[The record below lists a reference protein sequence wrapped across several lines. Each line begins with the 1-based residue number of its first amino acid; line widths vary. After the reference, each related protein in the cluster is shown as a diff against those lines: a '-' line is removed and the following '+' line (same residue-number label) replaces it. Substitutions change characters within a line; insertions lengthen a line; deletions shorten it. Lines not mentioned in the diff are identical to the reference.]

1 MSLAQNI
8 KKTINY
14 CRKNGYSEAFF
25 AAWERVTA
33 KYYRN
38 YTYQRPDAN
47 ELARQRSDQSITDIR
62 FSILVPAFETRTEY
76 MTALIES
83 CLEQTY
89 ENWELIIADGSKSDV
104 VKKAVAGYA
113 DSRIRYERLPE
124 NSGIAG
130 NTGRAI
136 ELAQGDY
143 CGLLD
148 HDDMITPDA
157 LYEMA
162 HAIKKKN
169 DENKPIL
176 VYSDE
181 DKCDS
186 SGARFYD
193 PHLKLD
199 FNLDLILTN
208 NYMCHFTVVETATL
222 KKLGIRKEYDGSQD
236 YDLVLRVVSTLL
248 LRERENTGAQRVEK
262 KIAHV
267 PKVLYHWRCH
277 ENSTADNP
285 QSKMYAY
292 EAGKKA
298 LIDFVD
304 RMGWKGDVRHN
315 KHLGFYRI
323 EYRNNVLTHRPD
335 LAAVGGLTVYHG
347 KVAGGTYKGQPIV
360 YAGYMNRMDLY
371 QNTRLLD
378 IRNMAVNKAYQT
390 IYEEVTKHPYQ
401 STLYSDEKEL
411 PQWLRD
417 LDRTAEGRAQ
427 IALLSGTLSR
437 RLLQKGGRLLLD
449 PVCVRG
455 VKGRADNF
463 HK

>member
-14 CRKNGYSEAFF
+14 SRKNGYCETFL

-33 KYYRN
+33 KYYKDYAYRQPKEAQLAGQRN
-38 YTYQRPDAN
+38 DK
-47 ELARQRSDQSITDIR
+47 SITDIR
-62 FSILVPAFETRTEY
+62 FSILVPAFETQTVY
-76 MTALIES
+76 LTALISS
-83 CLEQTY
+83 CLVQTY
-89 ENWELIIADGSKSDV
+89 ENWELIIVDGSRSDI
-104 VKKAVAGYA
+104 VKQTVDGFC
-113 DSRIRYERLPE
+113 DSRIKYERLAQ
-124 NSGIAG
+124 NGGIAE

-143 CGLLD
+143 CGFLD
-148 HDDMITPDA
+148 HDDMLTPDA

-162 HAIKKKN
+162 HAIKDKN
-169 DENKPIL
+169 AEGRPIL

-186 SGARFYD
+186 AGTSFYD
-193 PHLKLD
+193 PHFKLD

-208 NYMCHFTVVETATL
+208 NYICHFTVVETQIL

-236 YDLVLRVVSTLL
+236 YDLILRIVSTLL
-248 LRERENTGAQRVEK
+248 LRERENAGAVRVEE

-277 ENSTADNP
+277 ENSTADKP

-298 LIDFVD
+298 LTDFAD
-304 RMGWKGDVRHN
+304 RMGWKGEVRHN

-323 EYRNNVLTHRPD
+323 EYRNDVLTHRPD
-335 LAAVGGLTVYHG
+335 LAAVGGYVVRHG
-347 KVAGGTYKGQPIV
+347 KIVSGIYRGQPLV

-371 QNTRLLD
+371 QNIETLD
-378 IRNMAVNKAYQT
+378 IRNLAVNREYQPVYESVTGHAYET
-390 IYEEVTKHPYQ
+390 
-401 STLYSDEKEL
+401 TLATDAKRELPPWIKEL
-411 PQWLRD
+411 EKSQDRHAVEKLNKRLSAALRG
-417 LDRTAEGRAQ
+417 A
-427 IALLSGTLSR
+427 
-437 RLLQKGGRLLLD
+437 GGRLLLD
-449 PVCVRG
+449 PEYIRKV
-455 VKGRADNF
+455 
-463 HK
+463 

>member
-33 KYYRN
+33 KYYRD
-38 YTYQRPDAN
+38 YTYRQPSEK
-47 ELARQRSDQSITDIR
+47 ELERQRQDQSITDIC
-62 FSILVPAFETRTEY
+62 FSILVPAFETRTTY
-76 MTALIES
+76 MTALIDS
-83 CLEQTY
+83 CLAQTY
-89 ENWELIIADGSKSDV
+89 ANWELIIADGSKSDV
-104 VKKAVAGYA
+104 VRKVVSGYH
-113 DSRIRYERLPE
+113 DLRIKYEKLPQ
-124 NSGIAG
+124 NGGIAG
-130 NTGRAI
+130 NTSKAI
-136 ELAQGDY
+136 ELAKGDY

-162 HAIKKKN
+162 HAIKNKN

-186 SGARFYD
+186 SGTSFYD
-193 PHLKLD
+193 PHFKLD

-208 NYMCHFTVVETATL
+208 NYICHFTVVETQTM
-222 KKLGIRKEYDGSQD
+222 KKLGIRTDYDGSQD
-236 YDLVLRVVSTLL
+236 YDLVLRIVSTLL
-248 LRERENTGAQRVEK
+248 LREKENTDAVRVEK

-267 PKVLYHWRCH
+267 SKVLYHWRCH

-335 LAAVGGLTVYHG
+335 LAAVGGFTVSRG
-347 KVAGGTYKGQPIV
+347 KVAGGSYKGKPIV

-378 IRNMAVNKAYQT
+378 IRNMAVNKAYYSD
-390 IYEEVTKHPYQ
+390 YEEVTGYPYK
-401 STLYSDEKEL
+401 STFYAEEKEL
-411 PQWLRD
+411 PQWLRE
-417 LDRTAEGRAQ
+417 LDKTAQGRTQ
-427 IALLSGTLSR
+427 IAALSAKLSR
-437 RLLQKGGRLLLD
+437 RLLEKGGRLLLD
-449 PVCVRG
+449 PVCVRP
-455 VKGRADNF
+455 VKGRMDQL
-463 HK
+463 HG

>member
-1 MSLAQNI
+1 
-8 KKTINY
+8 
-14 CRKNGYSEAFF
+14 
-25 AAWERVTA
+25 
-33 KYYRN
+33 
-38 YTYQRPDAN
+38 
-47 ELARQRSDQSITDIR
+47 
-62 FSILVPAFETRTEY
+62 
-76 MTALIES
+76 
-83 CLEQTY
+83 
-89 ENWELIIADGSKSDV
+89 
-104 VKKAVAGYA
+104 
-113 DSRIRYERLPE
+113 
-124 NSGIAG
+124 
-130 NTGRAI
+130 
-136 ELAQGDY
+136 
-143 CGLLD
+143 
-148 HDDMITPDA
+148 MITPDA

>member
-14 CRKNGYSEAFF
+14 SRKNGYMEAFF

-38 YTYQRPDAN
+38 YTYRKPGAD
-47 ELARQRSDQSITDIR
+47 ELTRQRMDKSITDIC
-62 FSILVPAFETRTEY
+62 FSILVPAFETRPVY
-76 MTALIES
+76 MKALIES
-83 CLEQTY
+83 CLSQTY
-89 ENWELIIADGSKSDV
+89 GNWELIIADGSESDIV
-104 VKKAVAGYA
+104 QTAVAAYD
-113 DSRIRYERLPE
+113 DSRIRYEKLTKNE
-124 NSGIAG
+124 GIAG
-130 NTGRAI
+130 NTSKAI
-136 ELAQGDY
+136 ELAKGDY

-162 HAIKKKN
+162 HAIKNKN

-186 SGARFYD
+186 SGTSFYD
-193 PHLKLD
+193 PHFKLD
-199 FNLDLILTN
+199 FNLDLLLTN
-208 NYMCHFTVVETATL
+208 NYICHFTVVETETL
-222 KKLGIRKEYDGSQD
+222 KKLGIRTDYDGSQD
-236 YDLVLRVVSTLL
+236 YDLVLRIISTLL
-248 LRERENTGAQRVEK
+248 LRERENTSAVRVEK
-262 KIAHV
+262 TIAHV
-267 PKVLYHWRCH
+267 PKILYHWRCH

-335 LAAVGGLTVYHG
+335 LAAVGGFTASYG
-347 KVAGGTYKGQPIV
+347 KVAGGSYKGQPLV
-360 YAGYMNRMDLY
+360 YAGYMNRMDMY

-378 IRNMAVNKAYQT
+378 IRNMAVNKNYQSV
-390 IYEEVTKHPYQ
+390 YEEVTGHPYQ
-401 STLYSDEKEL
+401 STYYADEKEL
-411 PQWLRD
+411 PQWIKE
-417 LDRTAEGRAQ
+417 LDKTAQGRSQ
-427 IALLSGTLSR
+427 IAVLSAKLCR
-437 RLLQKGGRLLLD
+437 RLLEKGGRLLLD
-449 PVCVRG
+449 PVCVRS
-455 VKGRADNF
+455 VKGRMDHF
-463 HK
+463 HG

>member
-14 CRKNGYSEAFF
+14 SRKNGYTEAFF

-38 YTYQRPDAN
+38 YTYQKPDAD
-47 ELARQRSDQSITDIR
+47 ELARQRTDKSITDIC
-62 FSILVPAFETRTEY
+62 FSILVPAFETRPVY
-76 MTALIES
+76 MKALIDS
-83 CLEQTY
+83 CLAQTY
-89 ENWELIIADGSKSDV
+89 ENWELIIADGSESGV
-104 VKKAVAGYA
+104 VRKAVAAYG
-113 DSRIRYERLPE
+113 DSRIRYEKLTKNE
-124 NSGIAG
+124 GIAG
-130 NTGRAI
+130 NTSKAI
-136 ELAQGDY
+136 ELAKGDY

-162 HAIKKKN
+162 HAIKNKK

-186 SGARFYD
+186 SGTSFYD
-193 PHLKLD
+193 PHFKLD

-208 NYMCHFTVVETATL
+208 NYICHFTVVDTETL
-222 KKLGIRKEYDGSQD
+222 KKLGIRRDYDGSQD
-236 YDLVLRVVSTLL
+236 YDLVLRIVSTLL
-248 LRERENTGAQRVEK
+248 LRERENTSAVRMEK
-262 KIAHV
+262 KIVHV
-267 PKVLYHWRCH
+267 SKVLYHWRCH

-335 LAAVGGLTVYHG
+335 LAAVGGFTASRG
-347 KVAGGTYKGQPIV
+347 KVAGGSYKGQPLV

-378 IRNMAVNKAYQT
+378 LRNMAVNKEYQPV
-390 IYEEVTKHPYQ
+390 YEEVTGHPYE
-401 STLYSDEKEL
+401 STLYTDVKEL
-411 PQWLRD
+411 PQWIRE
-417 LDRTAEGRAQ
+417 LDKTAGGRSQ
-427 IALLSGTLSR
+427 IALLSAKLSR
-437 RLLQKGGRLLLD
+437 RLLEKGGRLLLD

-455 VKGRADNF
+455 VKGRADNLR
-463 HK
+463 K

>member
-14 CRKNGYSEAFF
+14 SRKNGYWETFF

-33 KYYRN
+33 KYYKD
-38 YTYQRPDAN
+38 YTYIKPSDD
-47 ELARQRSDQSITDIR
+47 ELARQRNDKSITDIK
-62 FSILVPAFETRTEY
+62 FSVLVPAYETQAVYLTE
-76 MTALIES
+76 LIES
-83 CLEQTY
+83 CLLQTY
-89 ENWELIIADGSKSDV
+89 DNWELIIADGSKTDV
-104 VKKAVAGYA
+104 VKQTVEKYS
-113 DSRIRYERLPE
+113 DSRIRYTALAE
-124 NSGIAG
+124 NGGIAE

-148 HDDMITPDA
+148 HDDILTPDA

-162 HAIKKKN
+162 HAIKDKN
-169 DENKPIL
+169 SESRPIL

-186 SGARFYD
+186 SGTRFYD
-193 PHLKLD
+193 PHFKTD

-208 NYMCHFTVVETATL
+208 NYICHFTVVETSVL

-236 YDLVLRVVSTLL
+236 YDLVLRIISTLL
-248 LRERENTGAQRVEK
+248 LKERENKGAVRVEQ

-267 PKVLYHWRCH
+267 SKVLYHWRCH
-277 ENSTADNP
+277 ENSTAYNP

-298 LIDFVD
+298 LIDFVK
-304 RMGWKGDVRHN
+304 RMGWKGEVRHN

-323 EYRNNVLTHRPD
+323 EYRNDVLTHRPD
-335 LAAVGGLTVYHG
+335 LAAVGGYVARHG
-347 KVAGGTYKGQPIV
+347 KIVSGIYRGQPLI

-371 QNTRLLD
+371 QNIDTLD
-378 IRNMAVNKAYQT
+378 IRNLAVNKDYYAV
-390 IYEEVTKHPYQ
+390 YERVTGHPYE
-401 STLYSDEKEL
+401 STLVTDTKREL
-411 PQWLRD
+411 PQWIKALEKAGDGHEVERMNKRLSAKLRE
-417 LDRTAEGRAQ
+417 A
-427 IALLSGTLSR
+427 
-437 RLLQKGGRLLLD
+437 GGRLLSD
-449 PVCVRG
+449 PDYIR
-455 VKGRADNF
+455 KI
-463 HK
+463 